1 MKLDQLKIKLETSL
15 QGLPTDPGIYQ
26 FFNAKGTIIYVGK
39 AKNLKNRVRS
49 YFQNDKNHS
58 GKTRSLV
65 RNIFDLK
72 YIIVKSEQ
80 DALLLENTLIKEHWP
95 KYNIMLKDDKTYP
108 WICVKKERFPR
119 VFSTRKVVRD
129 GSLYFGPYASYPMM
143 RTLLDLIASLYPL
156 RNCSLNLSAENIA
169 QKKFKVCLE
178 YHVKNCEGP
187 CVAKELEKEYT
198 EKIDN
203 IKNIL
208 KGNIAS
214 VIQHLKT
221 MMQQHVQ
228 KLEFEKAQLVK
239 EKLEVLAKYQGR
251 STVVSPTV
259 KNADVFSIISNE
271 EEAYVNYLKVVD
283 GAIIQ
288 GHTVELKKKLEES
301 DDELLML
308 AIVEL
313 RQRFSSDAKEVIV
326 PFMPETLLEGLEFT
340 VPQRGDK
347 KNLLEMSERNA
358 RFFGLDKKKQEMNK
372 TPVIKNERVLEQLK
386 KDLRLSELPVYIECF
401 DNSNIQGAFPVSAC
415 VVFKNAVP
423 SKKDYRIF
431 NIKTVEGP
439 NDFASMEEVILR
451 RYKRL
456 LEEKQPLPQLIII
469 DGGKGQLSAA
479 LESLEKVGLRG
490 KIAMIGIAKRLE
502 EIYFPGDSLP
512 LYIDKRS
519 ESLKVIQHLR
529 NEAHRFGITQHR
541 NRRSKAMTESELVG
555 IEGVGEQTAQ
565 TLLRHFKSVKK
576 IAEAKLEELEIVIG
590 KSKSKLI
597 FDYFNKL

>member
-1 MKLDQLKIKLETSL
+1 MKLDQLKIKLENAL
-15 QGLPTDPGIYQ
+15 QGLPQDPGIYQ
-26 FFNAKGTIIYVGK
+26 FFDAKGTIIYVGK

-49 YFQNDKNHS
+49 YFQNQQNHN

-65 RNIFDLK
+65 RNIHDLK

-119 VFSTRKVVRD
+119 VFSTRRVVRD
-129 GSLYFGPYASYPMM
+129 GSMYFGPYASYPMM
-143 RTLLDLIASLYPL
+143 RTLLDLISSLYPL
-156 RNCSLNLSAENIA
+156 RNCNLNLSADNISK
-169 QKKFKVCLE
+169 KKFKVCLE

-187 CVAKELEKEYT
+187 CVAKELEREYN
-198 EKIDN
+198 EKIEN

-208 KGNIAS
+208 KGNIS
-214 VIQHLKT
+214 GVIAHLKV
-221 MMQQHVQ
+221 MMQQHVE
-228 KLEFEKAQLVK
+228 KLEFEKAQIVK
-239 EKLEVLAKYQGR
+239 EKLDILAKYQGR

-283 GAIIQ
+283 GAINQ
-288 GHTVELKKKLEES
+288 GHTVELKKRLDETDE
-301 DDELLML
+301 ELLML

-313 RQRFSSDAKEVIV
+313 RERFRSEAKEVIV
-326 PFMPETLLEGLEFT
+326 PFMPETTLAELDFT

-358 RFFGLDKKKQEMNK
+358 KFFALDKKKQEMNK

-386 KDLRLSELPVYIECF
+386 KDLRMRELPFHIECF

-431 NIKTVEGP
+431 NVKTVEGP
-439 NDFASMEEVILR
+439 NDFASMEEVIYR

-469 DGGKGQLSAA
+469 DGGKGQLGAA

-490 KIAMIGIAKRLE
+490 KIAIVGIAKRLE
-502 EIYFPGDSLP
+502 EIYFPGDPLP

-541 NRRSKAMTESELVG
+541 NRRSKAQNKTSLSE
-555 IEGVGEQTAQ
+555 IEGIGELTAQ
-565 TLLRHFKSVKK
+565 TLLREFKSVKK
-576 IAEAKLEELEIVIG
+576 IAEASLEALEKAVG
-590 KSKSKLI
+590 KSKAKI
-597 FDYFNKL
+597 VFDALKY

>member
-1 MKLDQLKIKLETSL
+1 MKLDQLKIKLENAL
-15 QGLPTDPGIYQ
+15 HGLPQDPGIYQ
-26 FFNAKGTIIYVGK
+26 FFDVKGTIIYVGK

-49 YFQNDKNHS
+49 YFQNQQNHN
-58 GKTRSLV
+58 GKTRALV
-65 RNIFDLK
+65 RSIFDLK

-95 KYNIMLKDDKTYP
+95 KYNILLKDDKTYP

-119 VFSTRKVVRD
+119 VFSTRRVVRD
-129 GSLYFGPYASYPMM
+129 GSMYYGPYSSYPMM

-156 RNCSLNLSAENIA
+156 RNCNLNLSAAHISK
-169 QKKFKVCLE
+169 KKFKVCLE

-187 CVAKELEKEYT
+187 CVAKELEKEYN
-198 EKIDN
+198 EKIEN

-208 KGNIAS
+208 KGNITS
-214 VIQHLKT
+214 VMAHLKV
-221 MMQQHVQ
+221 MMQQHVE
-228 KLEFEKAQLVK
+228 KLEFEKAQIVK
-239 EKLEVLAKYQGR
+239 EKLDILAKYQGR
-251 STVVSPTV
+251 STVVSATV

-283 GAIIQ
+283 GAINQ
-288 GHTVELKKKLEES
+288 GHTVELKKKLEET
-301 DDELLML
+301 DEELLML

-313 RQRFSSDAKEVIV
+313 RSRFSSDAKEIIV
-326 PFMPETLLEGLEFT
+326 PFMPETTLSGMEFT

-347 KNLLEMSERNA
+347 KSLLEMSERNA
-358 RFFGLDKKKQEMNK
+358 KFFALDKKKQEMNK

-386 KDLRLSELPVYIECF
+386 KDLRMSELPMHIECF

-431 NIKTVEGP
+431 NVKTVIGP
-439 NDFASMEEVILR
+439 DDFASMEEVIFR

-469 DGGKGQLSAA
+469 DGGKGQLGAA
-479 LESLEKVGLRG
+479 LSSLEKLGLRG
-490 KIAMIGIAKRLE
+490 KIAIVGIAKRLE
-502 EIYFPGDSLP
+502 EIYFPGDPLP

-541 NRRSKAMTESELVG
+541 NRRSKAQNKTSLSE
-555 IEGVGEQTAQ
+555 IEGIGELTAQ
-565 TLLRHFKSVKK
+565 NLLREFKSVKK
-576 IAEAKLEELEIVIG
+576 IGEASLDALEKVVGRSKAELV
-590 KSKSKLI
+590 
-597 FDYFNKL
+597 FNAMKKE